1 MKHPLYRLALAAA
14 CFLLAT
20 HTASAA
26 STSTDCTAP
35 LAAAKSEKRLLI
47 YSNVADY
54 NWKPILDAFAR
65 RYTWIK
71 VETLDMGP
79 SEAFER
85 YYAESA
91 AGKASA
97 DLIVTG
103 APDAW
108 QRFVTR
114 AQVEPY
120 RSCQVAALPAWSM
133 PFEGVYTFSTDPMIL
148 VYNKVLLG
156 PKVQPDSLADLVA
169 LTAADP
175 QRFKS
180 KLATYNAASHSF
192 AYVIHWAVVHQQGE
206 AGWNTLQRLAPFT
219 RPEAGGSA
227 MVEKVTTGE
236 YAAAFY
242 VSGVSAFPKLM
253 NNKLEKLVGWSL
265 IGDGTPVV
273 MRGMSITKQAAN
285 KNAARL
291 LLDFILSH
299 EGQVAAAQGGMT
311 PYRDDVQDSE
321 APFFTYRKLK
331 TQLGAPQNTILTT
344 YDPGLIDERE
354 AFLERW
360 DKLFPL
366 KK

>member
-1 MKHPLYRLALAAA
+1 MKHRLYRLALAA
-14 CFLLAT
+14 CFVLGN
-20 HTASAA
+20 HVVGAA
-26 STSTDCTAP
+26 STSSDCSAP

-65 RYTWIK
+65 RYSWIR

-91 AGKASA
+91 AGKSSA

-108 QRFVTR
+108 QRFVQR

-120 RSCQVAALPAWSM
+120 SSCEAASLPAWSM
-133 PFEGVYTFSTDPMIL
+133 PFEGLYTFSTDPMVL

-156 PKVQPDSLADLVA
+156 PSERPGSLGNLVA
-169 LTAADP
+169 IAEANP
-175 QRFKS
+175 QRFKG
-180 KLATYNAASHSF
+180 KFATYNAASHSF
-192 AYVIHWAVVHQQGE
+192 AYVIHWTVVHQQGE

-236 YAAAFY
+236 YVAAFY
-242 VSGVSAFPKLM
+242 VSGVAAFPKLM
-253 NNKLEKLVGWSL
+253 NTKLEKLVGWSL

-273 MRGMSITKQAAN
+273 TRGMAITKHAAN

-299 EGQVAAAQGGMT
+299 EGQVAAARGGMT
-311 PYRDDVQDSE
+311 PYREDVLDSE
-321 APFFTYRKLK
+321 VPFFTYRKLK
-331 TQLGAPQNTILTT
+331 AHLGAPRNTILTT
-344 YDPGLIDERE
+344 YHPGLIEERE
-354 AFLERW
+354 AFLDRW
-360 DKLFPL
+360 DGLFPM